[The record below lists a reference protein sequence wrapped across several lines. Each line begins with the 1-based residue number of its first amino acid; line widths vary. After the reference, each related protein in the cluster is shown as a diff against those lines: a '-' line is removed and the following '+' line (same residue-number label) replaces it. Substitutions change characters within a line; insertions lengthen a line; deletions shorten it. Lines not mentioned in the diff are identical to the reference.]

1 MIQKIQEKSPFEF
14 KDNKRSRPRT
24 LKVIISKLYY
34 SLNFQNE
41 PKATREKVTQL
52 LLYHGQFSK
61 DEIDETFQFASR
73 RTTDYSKEFL
83 ELHPELREAASKS
96 PETENKIQK
105 EEVETKKEEREILE
119 EIKYVFPRYT

>member
-24 LKVIISKLYY
+24 LRVIISKLYY

-83 ELHPELREAASKS
+83 ELHPELIAASKS
-96 PETENKIQK
+96 PETKNEIQK
-105 EEVETKKEEREILE
+105 EEAETKKEEREILE
-119 EIKYVFPRYT
+119 EIKYVFPRYA